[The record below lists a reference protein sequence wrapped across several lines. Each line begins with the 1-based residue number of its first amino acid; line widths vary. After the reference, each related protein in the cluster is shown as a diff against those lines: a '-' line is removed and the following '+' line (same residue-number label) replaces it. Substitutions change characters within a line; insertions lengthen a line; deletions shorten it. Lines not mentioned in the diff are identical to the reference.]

1 MAKVPTVPQLKKAL
15 TRERRKNKRLR
26 ALIDELRSGIHDVS
40 EGVQANR
47 QELDIQLTR
56 LAHLQAE
63 VDLIK
68 RRE

>member
-1 MAKVPTVPQLKKAL
+1 MAKAPTIPALKQAL

-26 ALIDELRSGIHDVS
+26 ALIDELRSGIHDVR

-47 QELDIQLTR
+47 HELDIQLTR